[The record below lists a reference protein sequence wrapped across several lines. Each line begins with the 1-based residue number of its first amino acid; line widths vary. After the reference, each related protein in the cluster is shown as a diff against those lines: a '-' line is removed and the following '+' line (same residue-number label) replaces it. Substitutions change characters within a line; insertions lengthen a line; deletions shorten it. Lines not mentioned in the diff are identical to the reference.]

1 MWRKEDRAPGSRL
14 ESDQAPQLGIAGMG
28 PERLGAGPAE
38 DTNGGELG
46 TRSPPLGFSG
56 SQPVKVIEANLIQTF
71 TRLDGAPPR

>member
-1 MWRKEDRAPGSRL
+1 
-14 ESDQAPQLGIAGMG
+14 MG